1 VSGPRVLVVDDE
13 QAIHRFLRPA
23 LEVAGFEYDGAA
35 NGAEALRRIA
45 GRAPDLVLLDLGLP
59 DVDGQDVLTRL
70 RGFSE
75 VPVIVISARDRE
87 ADKIAAL
94 DGGADDYVDKP
105 FGVGELLARIRTALR
120 HRRAQEGVPEQYESQ
135 GVSLNFETRRVTCND
150 RRIALSPRE
159 YSLFELLARNAGK
172 VMTHNQLLTAV
183 WGPANA
189 HDVQYLRVYV
199 GLLRQKLAP
208 AGAKLIAT
216 EPGVGYRLAEPDNDA
231 R

>member
-1 VSGPRVLVVDDE
+1 
-13 QAIHRFLRPA
+13 
-23 LEVAGFEYDGAA
+23 
-35 NGAEALRRIA
+35 
-45 GRAPDLVLLDLGLP
+45 
-59 DVDGQDVLTRL
+59 
-70 RGFSE
+70 
-75 VPVIVISARDRE
+75 
-87 ADKIAAL
+87 
-94 DGGADDYVDKP
+94 
-105 FGVGELLARIRTALR
+105 
-120 HRRAQEGVPEQYESQ
+120 
-135 GVSLNFETRRVTCND
+135 VTCND